1 MEKIFQVR
9 RILILILF
17 ILLSCHQ
24 KNKVPSIDTIDAI
37 NLKRG
42 EVVLCGPPDKQFG
55 TVDFETSCS
64 GKVKEDFN
72 LAIAL
77 LHSFEY
83 DEAEKVF
90 SKVIDE
96 EPGCAMAYW
105 GIAMS
110 NYHQVWPSPPTQAE
124 LDKGN
129 KVISI
134 AQSITQKSKR
144 EADYIN
150 AIASFYKDW
159 KTIDHHTRSVN
170 FEKAMEKVYK
180 KYPGDKEAAIFYAL
194 SLDGA
199 ADPADKSYANQR
211 KAGAILT
218 SLYPNEPNHP
228 GIVHYIIHSYDYP
241 ELAILALPAARK
253 YASIAPSSAHAQ
265 HMPSHIFT
273 RLGLWDESITSN
285 LISTS
290 SAKCYAENIGIK
302 GHWDEELH
310 GMDYLVYAYL
320 QKGENDLAKQQY
332 DYLKTI
338 HDVYPVDFKD
348 AYAFAAIPAR
358 YFLENKMWKEAA
370 ALETFPDNF
379 PWQNFPWQK
388 AITHF
393 ARLLG
398 YAHTN
403 DINSA
408 KNELKNLNT
417 IHDTLAAQKDSY
429 KANQVLIQIKMGE
442 AWILFAEGKSGE
454 ALQQMNMAADME
466 NKTEKSPVTP
476 GEVLPAKELLAD
488 MLLQLSKPAEALE
501 AYEADLKTH
510 PNRFNGLYGAGL
522 ASERIYDIEKAK
534 YYYGQ
539 LIAIANSPAANRP
552 ELEMAKSFLK
562 KQKQ

>member
-24 KNKVPSIDTIDAI
+24 KNKVPSIDTINAI

-55 TVDFETSCS
+55 TVEFETSCS
-64 GKVKEDFN
+64 EKVKEDFN

-170 FEKAMEKVYK
+170 FEKAMEKLYS
-180 KYPGDKEAAIFYAL
+180 KYPDDKEAAIFYAL

-218 SLYPNEPNHP
+218 ALYPNEPNHP

-370 ALETFPDNF
+370 ALETFPANF

-398 YAHTN
+398 SVHIG

-408 KNELKNLNT
+408 KTELKNLNT

-454 ALQQMNMAADME
+454 ALQQMNIAAAME
-466 NKTEKSPVTP
+466 DKTEKSPVTP

-488 MLLQLSKPAEALE
+488 MLLELNKPAEALE

-522 ASERIYDIEKAK
+522 ASERISNIEKAK
-534 YYYGQ
+534 YYYQQ
-539 LIAIANSPAANRP
+539 LITIANSPAANRP
-552 ELEMAKSFLK
+552 ELDMAKSFLK